1 MLNSFETMRS
11 LESLGRKLR
20 KAFRNN
26 GNDETIAL
34 QDRYVGALDHV
45 AEFLN
50 RVGIHEDI
58 AGKFEELAHA
68 MWALRYGTV
77 AKSVRPAKVGGRGPD
92 GVKVWFLRGDVAI
105 GLECILKS
113 QKMKKREAAE
123 YVAKNYP
130 IFDRLKRKHDASLP
144 TSILSWRDR
153 INAGKVPEGINMPDQ
168 GRFFQQHRSSDLSP
182 TEMFALGEDVLRKAA
197 KDTANA
203 AL

>member
-1 MLNSFETMRS
+1 
-11 LESLGRKLR
+11 
-20 KAFRNN
+20 
-26 GNDETIAL
+26 
-34 QDRYVGALDHV
+34 
-45 AEFLN
+45 
-50 RVGIHEDI
+50 
-58 AGKFEELAHA
+58 

-168 GRFFQQHRSSDLSP
+168 GRFFQQHHSSDLSP

>member
-50 RVGIHEDI
+50 RVGIHEHI

-92 GVKVWFLRGDVAI
+92 GVKVWFLRGDVAHRFGMHTEI
-105 GLECILKS
+105 AENE
-113 QKMKKREAAE
+113 EAGG
-123 YVAKNYP
+123 
-130 IFDRLKRKHDASLP
+130 R
-144 TSILSWRDR
+144 R
-153 INAGKVPEGINMPDQ
+153 ICCEEFPD
-168 GRFFQQHRSSDLSP
+168 F
-182 TEMFALGEDVLRKAA
+182 
-197 KDTANA
+197 
-203 AL
+203 